1 MMKSG
6 WRKNV
11 NQSQGGMSEP
21 QRVCVWAQVCEYI
34 ETIENKIK
42 IPD

>member
-1 MMKSG
+1 MMKPG

-21 QRVCVWAQVCEYI
+21 KKECVCVSM
-34 ETIENKIK
+34 
-42 IPD
+42 